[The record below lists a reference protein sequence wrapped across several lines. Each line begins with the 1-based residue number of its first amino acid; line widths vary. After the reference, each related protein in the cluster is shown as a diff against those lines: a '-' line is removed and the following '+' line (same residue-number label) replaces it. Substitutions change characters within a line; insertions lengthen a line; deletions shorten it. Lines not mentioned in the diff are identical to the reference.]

1 MKPTIALAGNPN
13 SGKTTLFNRLTG
25 TRQVT
30 GNWPGVT
37 VEKKTGEISEPVAM
51 TLVDLPG
58 LYSIASFAAEEI
70 VARDF
75 ILNEKPDVVVNIIDA
90 TNLERNL
97 YLTLQLRKLGCH
109 LIVALNMMDELLS
122 HGDTLD
128 VERLATLLQLPV
140 VPISAR
146 SGEGVEQLLAVV
158 NETASAGDKETILK
172 PWQEETADETKR
184 LYDLAT
190 DIHSAVLVHSH
201 ERGALSL
208 SDRIDRLL
216 THRLLAFPLFLLIM
230 FVIFYLTFSEKIGGF
245 LGAFLSDRVTDL
257 GGIVAQGLS
266 SINTA
271 PWLISLIVD
280 GAIAGVGGI
289 LAFLPQIVI
298 LFFLLTVLEDSG
310 YLARTAF
317 ITDRLFRQI
326 GLTGHSFIPMILGF
340 GCTVPA
346 IMAARSI
353 DNERDRRLTILITP
367 FMSCSARMP
376 VYALLTQMFFQG
388 HAGLIVFLL
397 YLFGILVAL
406 FSAFILH
413 RVLPG
418 AAENDFLLEL
428 PPYRVPYTK
437 SLFLHI
443 WDKVTDFL
451 KRAGTIIFL
460 MSLAIWFLNHFSFD
474 LTFITGDEPSILY
487 RLSRSMT
494 FLFRP
499 LGFPRWQ
506 AVSALFSGLIAKESL
521 VSSLHILLPGEQLS
535 QFFSPLS
542 ALAFLVFV
550 LLYTPC
556 VAAIAATA
564 REMRSRVW
572 TFGAIIWQTGIAYL
586 MALLVY
592 QIGRLFVFV

>member
-1 MKPTIALAGNPN
+1 MTKTIALAGNPN

-37 VEKKTGEISEPVAM
+37 VEKKTGDISSPLPM
-51 TLVDLPG
+51 CLVDLPG
-58 LYSIASFAAEEI
+58 LYSIASFAAEEV

-75 ILNEKPDVVVNIIDA
+75 IMNDRPDVVVNIIDA

-97 YLTLQLRKLGCH
+97 YLTLQLRKLGCR

-128 VERLATLLQLPV
+128 VDRLSTLLELPV

-146 SGEGVEQLLAVV
+146 SGEGVDTLLQRVAELAAEPF
-158 NETASAGDKETILK
+158 NESSLIAWQKET
-172 PWQEETADETKR
+172 PEETQR

-190 DIHSAVLVHSH
+190 DIHAAVLVHSH
-201 ERGALSL
+201 SRGALSL

-216 THRLLAFPLFLLIM
+216 THRVLAFPLFLLLM

-245 LGAFLSDRVTDL
+245 LGKWFSERVADL
-257 GGIVAQGLS
+257 GALVAQGLT
-266 SINTA
+266 SIGTA
-271 PWLISLIVD
+271 PWLTSLVVD

-289 LAFLPQIVI
+289 LAFLPQIII
-298 LFFLLTVLEDSG
+298 LFFFLTILEDSG

-317 ITDRLFRQI
+317 ITDRLFREI

-346 IMAARSI
+346 IMAARGI
-353 DNERDRRLTILITP
+353 ENERDRRLTVLITP

-376 VYALLTQMFFQG
+376 IYALLSQLFFSR
-388 HAGLIVFLL
+388 HAGLIVFGL
-397 YLFGILVAL
+397 YVFGILVAL
-406 FSAFILH
+406 LSAFILNK
-413 RVLPG
+413 VLPG
-418 AAENDFLLEL
+418 QADHDFVLEL

-437 SLFLHI
+437 SLLLHI
-443 WDKVTDFL
+443 WDKISDFVR
-451 KRAGTIIFL
+451 RAGTIIFL
-460 MSLAIWFLNHFSFD
+460 MSIIIWFLNNFTFS
-474 LTFITGDEPSILY
+474 LTYIRGDEPSILY
-487 RLSRSMT
+487 TLSQALT
-494 FLFRP
+494 FLFVP
-499 LGFPRWQ
+499 LGFGRWQ

-521 VSSLHILLPGEQLS
+521 VSSLNILLPGEQLAT
-535 QFFSPLS
+535 FFSPLS
-542 ALAFLVFV
+542 AASFLVFV

-564 REMRSRVW
+564 REMRSRTW
-572 TFGAIIWQTGIAYL
+572 TIGAIFWQTGLAYIL
-586 MALLVY
+586 GLLVY
-592 QIGRLFVFV
+592 QIGSLFV